1 MWLDKN
7 NIETIYAPEK
17 RDYKKELFESS
28 LKAGKNHTMK

>member
-17 RDYKKELFESS
+17 RDYKKELFE
-28 LKAGKNHTMK
+28 AVKNVQ